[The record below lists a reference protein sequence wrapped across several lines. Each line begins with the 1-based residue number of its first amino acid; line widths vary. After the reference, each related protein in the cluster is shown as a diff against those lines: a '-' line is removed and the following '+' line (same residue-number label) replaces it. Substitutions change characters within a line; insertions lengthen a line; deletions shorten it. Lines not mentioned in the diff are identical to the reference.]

1 MLNEKEIINLLKKAL
16 EKYILHL
23 ENSSLYYT
31 EYEGQITAYLKV
43 LNRHDLNIR
52 YLDINT
58 AKELLNRI

>member
-23 ENSSLYYT
+23 KNSSLYYT
-31 EYEGQITAYLKV
+31 EYEGQIKAYLKV

-58 AKELLNRI
+58 AKDLLNRI

>member
-16 EKYILHL
+16 EKYILNL

-43 LNRHDLNIR
+43 LNREDLNIR